1 MFIPAR
7 GRAARIQE
15 LTKALQNPRAD
26 RESELFGQ
34 ANFLLALH
42 EAQQDDRGWT
52 EVAALLR
59 GATER
64 QSRLIDACTAAGE
77 VRRAERLAAEQRQVQ
92 QATLAARRAAECAEQ
107 AELARQ
113 CLKLSAS
120 GCIPDLAAAV
130 QRANQAGAEC
140 CVPQSVLADAKR
152 YVAAVEAALSTGAA
166 VVDAD
171 GDLGAPPI
179 VTEQLARAVCN
190 CKAMEARGSLI
201 VEVAS
206 ACSVGDRVLQ
216 VREALRDSDLDGV
229 ARAIQAA
236 VSNGIDHPEVI
247 AAARWMQRRQEEAAA
262 AAAAAAVR
270 AAHWQAAAMESA
282 LASACEA
289 LVSALATGAQDGWD
303 RWSIATQP
311 LSAAIAQVYAS
322 ARSTA
327 DKTGSTHSLLLEG
340 ELVVQLRSGLLQQN
354 WPRVAAAVSSARTL
368 VLTHTAAEFQAA
380 SDKVSLQA
388 AVTANGRILAAATHA
403 GDERAL
409 LTALVVAADPG
420 CRSSRIWL
428 VLARLH
434 SPLRQTRACSV
445 RRSVC
450 KRSKKASRWRM
461 RRPWRHGTAQRRDSR
476 QLWRVA
482 ARPTETAPKPLPGW
496 EQRYTSHGAACGAR
510 RRTWA

>member
-1 MFIPAR
+1 MEATPAAGIAATSAATSAAPTRRYYALPSHSLRLPAVTNASAAQQGTHRAPASTATELLTNPSSDESGAATSAVKPTPRRYVLSFCRVTKPAATAQQQAEPQEQERRRKAEQLAEAEREAEQRARDEEKAEQERQRARDEVEAVQRARDEVEAEQARQRARDEVEAEPRPRDKQQAQKRQRACDEVARTQETALTELRRVVFSMFIPAR

-42 EAQQDDRGWT
+42 EAQQGDRGWT

-130 QRANQAGAEC
+130 QRASQAGAEC
-140 CVPQSVLADAKR
+140 CVPQSVLADAKLN
-152 YVAAVEAALSTGAA
+152 VAAVEAALSTGAA

-201 VEVAS
+201 VEVAA

-216 VREALRDSDLDGV
+216 VREALRD
-229 ARAIQAA
+229 
-236 VSNGIDHPEVI
+236 
-247 AAARWMQRRQEEAAA
+247 
-262 AAAAAAVR
+262 
-270 AAHWQAAAMESA
+270 
-282 LASACEA
+282 
-289 LVSALATGAQDGWD
+289 
-303 RWSIATQP
+303 
-311 LSAAIAQVYAS
+311 
-322 ARSTA
+322 
-327 DKTGSTHSLLLEG
+327 
-340 ELVVQLRSGLLQQN
+340 
-354 WPRVAAAVSSARTL
+354 
-368 VLTHTAAEFQAA
+368 
-380 SDKVSLQA
+380 
-388 AVTANGRILAAATHA
+388 
-403 GDERAL
+403 
-409 LTALVVAADPG
+409 
-420 CRSSRIWL
+420 
-428 VLARLH
+428 
-434 SPLRQTRACSV
+434 
-445 RRSVC
+445 
-450 KRSKKASRWRM
+450 
-461 RRPWRHGTAQRRDSR
+461 
-476 QLWRVA
+476 
-482 ARPTETAPKPLPGW
+482 
-496 EQRYTSHGAACGAR
+496 
-510 RRTWA
+510 